1 MPWVKHGAIARKT
14 ETSGSGWEGHTGNV
28 NGWISQEWEGSLKNW
43 RAYALSKEGNLLFP
57 WEIID
62 PELSFFKTV

>member
-57 WEIID
+57 
-62 PELSFFKTV
+62 